1 VTGAARLAGLLLAVT
16 AAGAPAAV
24 PPQSPTAA
32 GIEAAVQRRVD
43 AVRREHGLARLRAN
57 ATAAAIAR
65 AHSRRMSREGYFS
78 HRDPGGGSPA
88 DRARA
93 AGLAYRV
100 LGENLAEVRDAA
112 DPAASAVEG
121 WMASEGHRANILRP
135 EFTESG
141 IGVWQAG
148 GTWLVTQLFLAPR

>member
-1 VTGAARLAGLLLAVT
+1 MRGAPTLVGLLLAAT
-16 AAGAPAAV
+16 AVGAPATL

-43 AVRREHGLARLRAN
+43 VIRRQHGLAGLRPN
-57 ATAAAIAR
+57 AAAAAVAR

-78 HRDPGGGSPA
+78 HRDPGGGNPA

-100 LGENLAEVRDAA
+100 LGENLAEVRGVA
-112 DPAASAVEG
+112 DPAASAVDG
-121 WMASEGHRANILRP
+121 WMASDGHRANILRP

-141 IGVWQAG
+141 IGAWQAG
-148 GTWLVTQLFLAPR
+148 GTWLVTQLFLTPR